1 MPDKVE
7 VMVDGG
13 KATPG
18 PPLGPALGP
27 LGVNIVKVVADINEK
42 TKAFAGM
49 KVPVKII
56 IEKDKTWKI
65 TVGTP
70 PTSALI
76 MAELKVEKATGASRD
91 TKTGNLKF
99 EQVVKIAKMKDKDLL
114 GDTLKFKVKEVL
126 GSCVSMGV
134 TVDGMDAHDLQR
146 EVSKGN
152 FDAKIK

>member
-49 KVPVKII
+49 KVPVKIVI
-56 IEKDKTWKI
+56 NKDKTWTI

-76 MAELKVEKATGASRD
+76 MAELKIEKATGAVRD
-91 TKTGNLKF
+91 NKTGDLKF

-114 GDTLKFKVKEVL
+114 GDTLKLKVKEVL

-134 TVDGMDAHDLQR
+134 SVDGKEAKDVQR
-146 EVSKGN
+146 EVGKGTY
-152 FDAKIK
+152 DSKIK

>member
-7 VMVDGG
+7 VLVDGG
-13 KATPG
+13 RASPG

-27 LGVNIVKVVADINEK
+27 MGVNIVKVVAEINEK

-49 KVPVKII
+49 KVPVKIV

-76 MAELKVEKATGASRD
+76 MAELKIEKATGASRVNMS
-91 TKTGNLKF
+91 GNLKF
-99 EQVVKIAKMKDKDLL
+99 EQVVKIAKMKENDLM
-114 GDTLKFKVKEVL
+114 GDTLLRKVKEVL
-126 GSCVSMGV
+126 GSCESMGV
-134 TVDGMDAHDLQR
+134 SVDGQEAKDVQR
-146 EVSKGN
+146 EVGKGKYN
-152 FDAKIK
+152 AKLK

>member
-13 KATPG
+13 RATPG

-27 LGVNIVKVVADINEK
+27 MGVNIVKVVAEINEK

-49 KVPVKII
+49 KVPVKIL

-70 PTSALI
+70 PTSALV
-76 MAELKVEKATGASRD
+76 MAELKVEKATGASRQNM
-91 TKTGNLKF
+91 TGNLKF
-99 EQVVKIAKMKDKDLL
+99 EQVVKIAKMKEHDLL
-114 GDTLKFKVKEVL
+114 GDTLMRKVKEVL
-126 GSCVSMGV
+126 GTCESMGV
-134 TVDGMDAHDLQR
+134 SVDGQEAKDVQR
-146 EVSKGN
+146 EVGKGN
-152 FDAKIK
+152 YNAKLK